1 MEAIESLFLFFFSS
15 IRRILR
21 IFSDRMKR
29 FDRPLRDTGIG
40 DQQLQTVR
48 GAKFPFANRV
58 GLFNYRF

>member
-1 MEAIESLFLFFFSS
+1 
-15 IRRILR
+15 
-21 IFSDRMKR
+21 MKR
-29 FDRPLRDTGIG
+29 FDRPSRDTGIG